1 MVENIYKFYEE
12 NLGGYDFYSSLKN
25 KRDLTP
31 ELYNRLILIPD
42 EIGYPI
48 SEIKSKS
55 VNKLDEVYVQHGD
68 LRIDMP
74 ILIGSTQPKV
84 RILILGLEP
93 RHTDDFYNV
102 LKKDKTVYATPF
114 GIDRWFAGVKQNI
127 YASAFHKY
135 LAPDRLFLFSDFV
148 KQYEVIDPNNKNKNG
163 NNARDRFKHL
173 FESKYQNILTEEI
186 KLFAPHI
193 IIGMGKIDISN
204 KVPKDFIKDN
214 KINIICHPTRG
225 NYPRMIKGMD
235 EIFNSLTS

>member
-1 MVENIYKFYEE
+1 MV
-12 NLGGYDFYSSLKN
+12 YSIFNCCDSSCIQK
-25 KRDLTP
+25 
-31 ELYNRLILIPD
+31 E
-42 EIGYPI
+42 
-48 SEIKSKS
+48 KS
-55 VNKLDEVYVQHGD
+55 N
-68 LRIDMP
+68 
-74 ILIGSTQPKV
+74 
-84 RILILGLEP
+84 
-93 RHTDDFYNV
+93 
-102 LKKDKTVYATPF
+102 
-114 GIDRWFAGVKQNI
+114 AGVKQNI

-214 KINIICHPTRG
+214 KINIICHPIRG